1 MSLTINSLLG
11 DILDD
16 PKGRAIFVE
25 LTPDLLQHPS
35 LDVGRTMPLS
45 QILPMLPQFGVPGD
59 KIKEIQDRVIA
70 LSE

>member
-1 MSLTINSLLG
+1 MAITINSLLG
-11 DILDD
+11 EILDD
-16 PKGRAIFVE
+16 PRGKAIFVE

-35 LDVGRTMPLS
+35 LEVGKSMPLA

-59 KIKEIQDRVIA
+59 KIAEIQNRVNA